1 MKIPFLEL
9 APAYAELKPQI
20 DAAIRRVLGK
30 GWYVLGEEVAAFE
43 REFAEYVG
51 ATHCVGVGNGLEALR
66 LVLRAWDI
74 GPGAEVIVPSNTYI
88 ATALAASEVGATPV
102 FVEPDPS
109 THNLD
114 PERLEAAITPR
125 TRAIIPVHL
134 YGLPADMEP
143 INAIAA
149 KRGIKVLEDAA
160 QAHGARCKGRKAGGL
175 ADAAGWSFYPS
186 KNLGALGD
194 AGAVTTDDD
203 ALADKIRV
211 LRNYGSRVR
220 YHNEVAGVNSR
231 LDELQAAI
239 LRVKLRKLDEWN
251 ARRRQAAETYH
262 RGLRGADLV
271 LPVEPGGMRSCWHLY
286 VVRVAQRERVV
297 KALADAEIVTLVHY
311 PVPPYRSRA
320 YATLGIPAGS
330 FPIADRLADEVL
342 SLPLGPH
349 LGRQQVDQVIATL
362 TASSLRAV
370 ASR

>member
-9 APAYAELKPQI
+9 APAYAELKPGI
-20 DAAIRRVLGK
+20 DAAIQRVLAK
-30 GWYVLGEEVAAFE
+30 GWYILGVEVAAFE

-51 ATHCVGVGNGLEALR
+51 AKHCVGVGNGLEALR

-114 PERLEAAITPR
+114 PARVEAAITPR

-134 YGLPADMEP
+134 YGLTADMDP
-143 INAIAA
+143 INVIAA
-149 KRGIKVLEDAA
+149 RHGIKVLEDAA
-160 QAHGARCKGRKAGGL
+160 QAHGAVYKRRKAGAL

-186 KNLGALGD
+186 KNLGAMGD
-194 AGAVTTDDD
+194 GGAVTTDDE
-203 ALADKIRV
+203 ALAEKLRV

-251 ARRRQAAETYH
+251 ERRGRLAAAYH
-262 RGLRGADLV
+262 DGLRGSDFV
-271 LPVEPGGMRSCWHLY
+271 LPVEPRAMQSCWHLY
-286 VVRVAQRERVV
+286 VVRVPQRERVV
-297 KALADAEIVTLVHY
+297 KALADAGIGTLVHY
-311 PVPPYRSRA
+311 PVPPYRSPA
-320 YATLGIPAGS
+320 YASLRIPAGT

-342 SLPLGPH
+342 SLPMGPH
-349 LGRQQVDQVIATL
+349 LADEQVKHVIGAFATRNRAATL
-362 TASSLRAV
+362 G
-370 ASR
+370 